1 METRFQI
8 IKRKV
13 VEINH
18 KKSEM
23 AIKTIHSGL
32 KNIWLNE
39 SATLIFDSIYDEP
52 KTITAISAILEKQYE
67 VNGIQDD
74 VKDCLKSFY
83 EIGILKVDGN
93 NPFME
98 MISTNANR
106 GLIRKAKPD
115 DSQILSKMLMEST
128 YVNPYLNKMEFTA
141 DRIEK
146 SIVLDETEYYIHVD
160 TSGNIIAA
168 YCLKT
173 GKVATLVTMT
183 VYSGNIVDADL
194 NTLKETLNKD
204 TILIPT
210 LEQNYEILKSSGIKK
225 AGTLKN
231 ETRLGDVSL
240 YYI

>member
-13 VEINH
+13 VETNR

-52 KTITAISAILEKQYE
+52 KTIARISAILEKQYD
-67 VNGIQDD
+67 VSGIQDD
-74 VKDCLKSFY
+74 IKECLKSFY
-83 EIGILKVDGN
+83 EIGILEVDGD

-98 MISTNANR
+98 TISTNSNCEK
-106 GLIRKAKPD
+106 IRKAKPD
-115 DSQILSKMLMEST
+115 DSKILSEMLIEPT
-128 YVNPYLNKMEFTA
+128 YVNPYLNNIESTA
-141 DRIEK
+141 DMIEK

-160 TSGNIIAA
+160 ASGNNTAA

-173 GKVATLVTMT
+173 GKIATLIAMTMNSKED
-183 VYSGNIVDADL
+183 VEADL
-194 NTLKETLNKD
+194 SK
-204 TILIPT
+204 
-210 LEQNYEILKSSGIKK
+210 
-225 AGTLKN
+225 
-231 ETRLGDVSL
+231 
-240 YYI
+240 